1 MRNNCTHYKNCK
13 TKSALELMTPDCD
26 LTMTTTNLFL
36 WPHEQSLAVK
46 KRKSRKQIRLK
57 KGFSLIVLILVTCVS
72 TIGVLRSLVII
83 SFLREDGRL
92 KNLGGGDEKIKRLLK
107 ENVLFLVL
115 QKSGGWAFAPPTP
128 SSTGPVPI
136 TTALCGRVF
145 LSFRE
150 LSVHPLCYTITSLK
164 IINFIYILP
173 QL

>member
-1 MRNNCTHYKNCK
+1 MSQGSRSKHEKKN
-13 TKSALELMTPDCD
+13 
-26 LTMTTTNLFL
+26 
-36 WPHEQSLAVK
+36 
-46 KRKSRKQIRLK
+46 RIRLK
-57 KGFSLIVLILVTCVS
+57 KGFSLLVLILVTCVS

-83 SFLREDGRL
+83 SFLRDDGRL

-115 QKSGGWAFAPPTP
+115 QKSGGGAFAPPTP
-128 SSTGPVPI
+128 SSSGPVPI

>member
-1 MRNNCTHYKNCK
+1 MIVNWQWQQQSYSLDRVSQGSRSKNEKK
-13 TKSALELMTPDCD
+13 TK
-26 LTMTTTNLFL
+26 
-36 WPHEQSLAVK
+36 
-46 KRKSRKQIRLK
+46 RIRLN
-57 KGFSLIVLILVTCVS
+57 KGFSPIVLILVTCVS

-83 SFLREDGRL
+83 SFLRDGGRL
-92 KNLGGGDEKIKRLLK
+92 KNLGGGRGSKNRRAFERKLYA
-107 ENVLFLVL
+107 
-115 QKSGGWAFAPPTP
+115 SGATKMGRGKQVPPSAPG
-128 SSTGPVPI
+128 STGPVPI

>member
-1 MRNNCTHYKNCK
+1 M
-13 TKSALELMTPDCD
+13 
-26 LTMTTTNLFL
+26 
-36 WPHEQSLAVK
+36 
-46 KRKSRKQIRLK
+46 
-57 KGFSLIVLILVTCVS
+57 S

-115 QKSGGWAFAPPTP
+115 QKSGGGGAFLPPTP
-128 SSTGPVPI
+128 GSTGPVPI